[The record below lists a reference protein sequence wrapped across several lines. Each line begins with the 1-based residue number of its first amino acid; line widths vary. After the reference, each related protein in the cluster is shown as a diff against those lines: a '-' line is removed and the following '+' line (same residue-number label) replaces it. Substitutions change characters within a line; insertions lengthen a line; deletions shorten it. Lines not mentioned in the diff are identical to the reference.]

1 MGQKVHPIGFRL
13 GIGKNHQSQ
22 WFANPK
28 IYPQLVAEDSF
39 IRKKLLEKFSNSI
52 ISNIEIHRKFD
63 NYIQIII
70 YSSKPGII
78 LSLYKNNLKVL
89 SDFLAEQVLK
99 YRKIISL
106 TFDNQNQ
113 TIKSLFTG
121 NLKIVIQ
128 IFEQSNPDTNSY
140 FIADFIV
147 EQLQKRVIFRRV
159 LKKALRRAQKARVQG
174 IKIQISGRLN
184 GAEIARREW
193 IREGRVPLQ
202 TLRAGIDYYAKKAKT
217 IYGILGVKV
226 WVFKN

>member
-22 WFANPK
+22 WFANPE

-39 IRKKLLEKFSNSI
+39 IRKKLLKKFSNSI

-113 TIKSLFTG
+113 TIKSLFTS

-202 TLRAGIDYYAKKAKT
+202 TLRAGIDYCSKKAKT